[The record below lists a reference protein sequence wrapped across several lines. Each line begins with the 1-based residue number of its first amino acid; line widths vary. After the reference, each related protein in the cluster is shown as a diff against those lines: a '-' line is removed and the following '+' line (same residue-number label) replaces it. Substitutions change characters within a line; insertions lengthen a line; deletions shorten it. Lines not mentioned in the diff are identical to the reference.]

1 MPKLNALVAGSTGY
15 IGTQLIKILVKH
27 KHINIKYLCGNSSVG
42 KSIVSYDKSLSKYKL
57 PKIKKFNKNLL
68 NDVDVIFTALP
79 NGEAQDISKHLNNKN
94 ILIDLA
100 ADFRLEKA
108 SEYKKW
114 YKQKHRAVKLIK
126 KSIYSLPEIN
136 MENTQTISKTPKL
149 KLDFKD
155 SKYATGRRKT
165 SIAKVWLK
173 KGSGKIYVNGKLF
186 SDYFADETHKM
197 QITRPFEIINQ
208 STDYDVRCSV
218 KGGGPT
224 GQAGAMV
231 HGIAKA
237 LVLFD
242 ENLKGTLKT
251 EKLTTRDSRAVERK
265 KPGRRK
271 ARRSFQFSK
280 R

>member
-1 MPKLNALVAGSTGY
+1 MENA
-15 IGTQLIKILVKH
+15 QQ
-27 KHINIKYLCGNSSVG
+27 NIK
-42 KSIVSYDKSLSKYKL
+42 KT
-57 PKIKKFNKNLL
+57 KI
-68 NDVDVIFTALP
+68 
-79 NGEAQDISKHLNNKN
+79 
-94 ILIDLA
+94 
-100 ADFRLEKA
+100 
-108 SEYKKW
+108 
-114 YKQKHRAVKLIK
+114 
-126 KSIYSLPEIN
+126 
-136 MENTQTISKTPKL
+136 

-173 KGSGKIYVNGKLF
+173 KGSGQIYVNGKLYNEYF
-186 SDYFADETHKM
+186 SDDNHKM
-197 QITRPFEIINQ
+197 QITRPFEIIKQ
-208 STDYDVRCSV
+208 PTEYDVRCSV

-231 HGIAKA
+231 HGISKA

-242 ENLKGTLKT
+242 QNLKSTLKT

-265 KPGRRK
+265 KPGRKK

>member
-1 MPKLNALVAGSTGY
+1 
-15 IGTQLIKILVKH
+15 
-27 KHINIKYLCGNSSVG
+27 
-42 KSIVSYDKSLSKYKL
+42 
-57 PKIKKFNKNLL
+57 
-68 NDVDVIFTALP
+68 
-79 NGEAQDISKHLNNKN
+79 
-94 ILIDLA
+94 
-100 ADFRLEKA
+100 
-108 SEYKKW
+108 
-114 YKQKHRAVKLIK
+114 
-126 KSIYSLPEIN
+126 
-136 MENTQTISKTPKL
+136 MENTQSNIKTSKV

-173 KGSGKIYVNGKLF
+173 KGSGKIYVNGKLY
-186 SDYFADETHKM
+186 SEYFASENHKM
-197 QITRPFEIINQ
+197 QITRPFELINQ
-208 STDYDVRCSV
+208 STDFDVRCSV

-231 HGIAKA
+231 HGISKA

-242 ENLKGTLKT
+242 EAYKTTLKS

-271 ARRSFQFSK
+271 ARRSFKFSK